1 MKVKT
6 LNPGEML
13 KLRLE
18 SQEAAKQLTA
28 QGVHKIML
36 DNGAVLCENPF
47 YKEGITEEE
56 SYKKLNEDD

>member
-1 MKVKT
+1 MDVKV
-6 LNPGEML
+6 LSRGEML

-28 QGVHKIML
+28 QEVHKMML
-36 DNGAVLCENPF
+36 DNGAVLCDNPF

-56 SYKKLNEDD
+56 SYKKLNEE